1 MKPLATAAT
10 FPILE
15 GWSQTAHSLHR
26 AAQILGAIRMFTRPP
41 VEHYLELGLRIQ
53 AFGLSSEPLPSGGNV
68 ELNFV
73 RGEVIVSSPSGQR
86 QSILISPQTQASLLE
101 KVLETLH
108 SQDQA
113 LVQAKDGLFGMAFLE
128 ALHAKHHT
136 LDGSLEIMNTD
147 QLFVDANVGEAYARV
162 LWQAFTATSRWRSR
176 LAGFVTPVVVWPEH
190 FDLSTL
196 WFDTEQHDEQGSHM
210 NFGFAPFDAE
220 FSQPYLYAYASP
232 MPEGFET
239 LPLPTGAIWHT
250 QGWKGMVIPYG
261 VLEHSSDPEALIE
274 SAFEAV
280 HQTLAPSLQ
289 MNP

>member
-1 MKPLATAAT
+1 MKTPATPT
-10 FPILE
+10 PFPSLE

-26 AAQILGAIRMFTRPP
+26 AAQILGAIRMFTGTP
-41 VEHYLELGLRIQ
+41 VENYLELGLRVE
-53 AFGLSSEPLPSGGNV
+53 AFGLSSEPLPSGGSV

-73 RGEVIVSSPSGQR
+73 RGELIVSSPSGQR
-86 QSILISPQTQASLLE
+86 RPILISGQTQASLLE

-108 SQDQA
+108 SQGQA
-113 LVQAKDGLFGMAFLE
+113 LVQVKEGSFGMAFLD
-128 ALHAKHHT
+128 ALHVKHHA

-147 QLFVDANVGEAYARV
+147 RLVVDVNVAATYARV

-196 WFDTEQHDEQGSHM
+196 WFATDQHDEQGSHM

-220 FSQPYLYAYASP
+220 FSQPYLYAYAYP

-250 QGWKGMVIPYG
+250 EVWKGMVIPYS
-261 VLEHSSDPEALIE
+261 VLEQSSDPEALIE

-289 MNP
+289 K